1 MAKITK
7 KAKVIASKVDAEQ
20 KYEIAQAIKLVK
32 ECATAK
38 FDETIEIAFNLNL
51 DPTKAEQQLRG
62 AIVLPHGT
70 GKTSRIL
77 VFAEGDAAT
86 AATEAGADF
95 VGADDYIQKIQKEN
109 WFDFDVV
116 VATPQMMP
124 KIGRIGQILGPKGIM
139 PNPRTGTVTPDVKK
153 AVEEIKAG
161 KVTYRIDKF
170 GNIHSIIGRA
180 SFDETKLEENFLAF
194 YNEILRLKPSTA
206 KGVYMEN
213 VSVSSTMGAGVKV
226 DIKAIVK

>member
-1 MAKITK
+1 MKKI
-7 KAKVIASKVDAEQ
+7 
-20 KYEIAQAIKLVK
+20 
-32 ECATAK
+32 
-38 FDETIEIAFNLNL
+38 FDIRHII
-51 DPTKAEQQLRG
+51 
-62 AIVLPHGT
+62 IVLLL
-70 GKTSRIL
+70 IL
-77 VFAEGDAAT
+77 AAV
-86 AATEAGADF
+86 EF
-95 VGADDYIQKIQKEN
+95 IN
-109 WFDFDVV
+109 
-116 VATPQMMP
+116 
-124 KIGRIGQILGPKGIM
+124 PKGIM

-170 GNIHSIIGRA
+170 GNIHSIIGKA
-180 SFDETKLEENFLAF
+180 SFDDAKLEENFLAF

>member
-7 KAKVIASKVDAEQ
+7 KAKLIAAKVNAEQ
-20 KYEIAQAIKLVK
+20 KYEVAEAVKLVK
-32 ECATAK
+32 EFATAK
-38 FDETIEIAFNLNL
+38 FDETIEVSFNLNL

-70 GKTSRIL
+70 GKTSKIL

-86 AATEAGADF
+86 AATEAGADY
-95 VGADDYIQKIQKEN
+95 VGADEYIQKIQKEN